1 MDKENNISLNC
12 PVPIFNYNKI
22 LLAHGGGGSLTHDL
36 IQKLFLPN
44 LQNKLLEPLH
54 DGAII
59 NIGNQKIAFTTDTY
73 VIQPI
78 FFPDS
83 NIGELAVNGTI
94 NDLTMCG
101 AKPLYISLSLIIEEG
116 FEIERLREI
125 ISSVKSASEKAGV
138 QVVTG
143 DTKVVEHGKCDKIF
157 INTSGIGLVYEGID
171 ISAKN
176 CKPGDKII
184 LSGTIAEH
192 GIAILSE
199 REGLEF
205 ETTIKSDTA
214 PLNDLAAK
222 IFSHTK
228 NIHMM
233 RDPTRGGISSAL
245 NEIAESAQIGIE
257 IEENKIPVKE
267 EVKGACELLGFD
279 PLYVAN
285 EGRMLLFVS
294 EDEAESVLRIMHSHS
309 LGNEAQ
315 IIGTVT
321 SEHPGMVLMKTIV
334 GSKRVVDMLSGEQLP
349 RIC

>member
-1 MDKENNISLNC
+1 MEKEREISLNC
-12 PVPIFNYNKI
+12 PIPISDSDKI

-36 IQKLFLPN
+36 IQKQILPLLVN
-44 LQNKLLEPLH
+44 NLLEPLH
-54 DGAII
+54 DGAVIK
-59 NIGNQKIAFTTDTY
+59 IGNQLIAFTTDSY

-78 FFPDS
+78 FFRDS
-83 NIGELAVNGTI
+83 NIGELAINGTI
-94 NDLTMCG
+94 NDLAMCG
-101 AKPLYISLSLIIEEG
+101 AKPLYISLGLIIEEG
-116 FEIERLREI
+116 FEI
-125 ISSVKSASEKAGV
+125 KSLQKIMYSIKVASERAGV

-157 INTSGIGLVYEGID
+157 INTSGIGLVYEDVNI
-171 ISAKN
+171 APKN
-176 CKPGDKII
+176 CRHGDKII
-184 LSGTIAEH
+184 LSGSIAEH

-199 REGLEF
+199 REGLDF

-214 PLNDLAAK
+214 PLNDLVEK
-222 IFSHTK
+222 ILYHSK
-228 NIHMM
+228 NIRMM

-257 IEENKIPVKE
+257 IEENKIPIKE

-285 EGRMLLFVS
+285 EGKMLLFVPK
-294 EDEAESVLRIMHSHS
+294 DEAAAVLEIIHSHP
-309 LGNEAQ
+309 LGKEAQ

-321 SEHPGMVLMKTIV
+321 SENPGTVLLKTTI
-334 GSKRVVDMLSGEQLP
+334 GTKRVVDMLSGEQLP